1 MPSKNCCN
9 LFDWKLERQETRLH
23 SHHYKQTREALV
35 LQVRVCKRC
44 LSIILHKK
52 ERKEASR
59 LHREKNQAVR
69 RQGLHFHSTRVR
81 TPKNP
86 VSNKTTGL

>member
-9 LFDWKLERQETRLH
+9 LFDWKLERQETRDH

-35 LQVRVCKRC
+35 LQVCVCKWC

-52 ERKEASR
+52 SERGEQTAQGKEPGCPAAGAS
-59 LHREKNQAVR
+59 LPLDE
-69 RQGLHFHSTRVR
+69 G
-81 TPKNP
+81 
-86 VSNKTTGL
+86 